1 VACGNRSR
9 CCGVEFAVQMGT
21 MRNRWRRITG
31 RRMARPASGGPAGLG
46 PRARILLGWAAAAA
60 LVVVIAFIVGRP
72 DRDAGGVAPNASP
85 SAAGALPIAFG
96 TARDPASGAA
106 TQATD
111 RFTSGDLFAYSVRL
125 AAPIGRD
132 AVQVE
137 VLRIDGD
144 VLTVVQ
150 APATQ
155 AVSAESQLIAFS
167 VPAKDLLA
175 AFGEGQF
182 VMRIYAAADKQPVA
196 EGRFRL
202 IGAGS

>member
-1 VACGNRSR
+1 
-9 CCGVEFAVQMGT
+9 MGT

-31 RRMARPASGGPAGLG
+31 RRMARPASGGPAPLG
-46 PRARILLGWAAAAA
+46 PRARIVLGWVAAAA

-72 DRDAGGVAPNASP
+72 DTDAGGLAPTASP

-96 TARDPASGAA
+96 TARDPATGAA
-106 TQATD
+106 THVAD
-111 RFTSGDLFAYSVRL
+111 RFTAGDLFAYSVLL

-132 AVQVE
+132 EVQVE
-137 VLRIDGD
+137 VLRVDGN

-150 APATQ
+150 APAPQ
-155 AVSAESQLIAFS
+155 EVSAESRLIAFS

-175 AFGEGQF
+175 AFGKGQF
-182 VMRIYAAADKQPVA
+182 VMRIYTAANPQPVA

>member
-1 VACGNRSR
+1 
-9 CCGVEFAVQMGT
+9 

-31 RRMARPASGGPAGLG
+31 RRMARPASGGPARLG
-46 PRARILLGWAAAAA
+46 PRARILLGWAAAVA

-72 DRDAGGVAPNASP
+72 DKDAGGVTPTAGP

-96 TARDPASGAA
+96 TAVDPASGAA

-111 RFTSGDLFAYSVRL
+111 RFTAGDLFAYSVRL
-125 AAPIGRD
+125 AEPIGRD

-137 VLRIDGD
+137 VLRVDGD

-150 APATQ
+150 PPATQ
-155 AVSAESQLIAFS
+155 SVSAESRLIAFS
-167 VPAKDLLA
+167 VAADALLT

-182 VMRIYAAADKQPVA
+182 VMRIYTAARPQPVA

-202 IGAGS
+202 IGAGT